1 MFQRIPAL
9 QQGIAPFT
17 SPNLYMIGRRGRSTT
32 FAESESGE
40 NGVLANRIA
49 MLCQAL
55 HAGLLLAIVQVH
67 FGYAFMQKIYWTQ
80 RRRYVL
86 EIEREEDM
94 SFSSWVTL
102 TDASSAAEVVVSG
115 QDDSGVV
122 VACLSKVF
130 TMEICLGP

>member
-1 MFQRIPAL
+1 
-9 QQGIAPFT
+9 
-17 SPNLYMIGRRGRSTT
+17 MIGRSGRSTT

-102 TDASSAAEVVVSG
+102 TDAFSAAEVVVSG

-130 TMEICLGP
+130 TMEIYLGP